1 MGTRTEQRV
10 LWHNLCCCV
19 TCSPPA
25 PPHPVSDIY
34 VSIMGNTH
42 QVVAKGKY
50 VAIVSTTVET
60 ATPQKEVEPGL
71 ALLEARVTQFDNV
84 CDTFVPIAD
93 GVASRVFITSSYD
106 ASSHFESTTTD
117 VLDIY
122 KAIIGEALDL
132 SKASAETSSA
142 E

>member
-1 MGTRTEQRV
+1 MG
-10 LWHNLCCCV
+10 H
-19 TCSPPA
+19 
-25 PPHPVSDIY
+25 
-34 VSIMGNTH
+34 TH
-42 QVVAKGKY
+42 QVVGKGKY

-84 CDTFVPIAD
+84 CDTFVPVAD
-93 GVASRVFITSSYD
+93 GAASRVFITSSYD
-106 ASSHFESTTTD
+106 ASSHFESTTQD

-122 KAIIGEALDL
+122 KAITGEVLDL
-132 SKASAETSSA
+132 SKAAVAEVA